1 LAALPKLRRV
11 GLVKCSAI
19 TDKSVYALARHSTR
33 MRSGPSRPG
42 YPGEHQPYYAASSLE
57 RVHLSYCTL
66 LTLSSVIVL
75 LNNCRKLTHLS
86 LTGAQA
92 FLRTDLEKFCRE
104 APAEFTEHQR
114 NVFCVFSGRGVTDL
128 RTHLN
133 KQIQYQEDEYD
144 NDTVNDA
151 DDDQTMTGMMGAAA
165 LNADDEDADGDE
177 ELDADVEGA

>member
-1 LAALPKLRRV
+1 
-11 GLVKCSAI
+11 
-19 TDKSVYALARHSTR
+19 
-33 MRSGPSRPG
+33 M
-42 YPGEHQPYYAASSLE
+42 
-57 RVHLSYCTL
+57 
-66 LTLSSVIVL
+66 
-75 LNNCRKLTHLS
+75 
-86 LTGAQA
+86 
-92 FLRTDLEKFCRE
+92 
-104 APAEFTEHQR
+104 
-114 NVFCVFSGRGVTDL
+114 FCVFSGRGVTDL

>member
-1 LAALPKLRRV
+1 MKHQRV
-11 GLVKCSAI
+11 GESPIITCFLKCSP
-19 TDKSVYALARHSTR
+19 ST
-33 MRSGPSRPG
+33 
-42 YPGEHQPYYAASSLE
+42 
-57 RVHLSYCTL
+57 
-66 LTLSSVIVL
+66 
-75 LNNCRKLTHLS
+75 
-86 LTGAQA
+86 
-92 FLRTDLEKFCRE
+92 
-104 APAEFTEHQR
+104 EFTEHQR

-165 LNADDEDADGDE
+165 LNVDDEDADGDE